1 MGNPAHPPGANGA
14 ARPSS
19 APTDVESLLV
29 ELTVRMGES
38 TRTEREL
45 TLALE
50 RTVRTF
56 RLAALLLALLLVL
69 LAVMI
74 AGRCTVGAQL
84 QAPKRFVDAVP
95 LTLSRA
101 ADPPHVGGQAPR
113 ALS

>member
-1 MGNPAHPPGANGA
+1 MSNPARQTGANGA

-19 APTDVESLLV
+19 APADIESLLV
-29 ELTVRMGES
+29 DLTVRMGES

-45 TLALE
+45 TLTLA

-56 RLAALLLALLLVL
+56 RLAALLLVALLVL

-84 QAPKRFVDAVP
+84 QAPTRLVGAAP

-101 ADPPHVGGQAPR
+101 ALPPVGGSASH
-113 ALS
+113 ALG